1 MTKLLLK
8 LERCPKPILILASL
22 LFVGLV
28 GGVDY
33 LTGYEVL
40 FSVFYLLG
48 VGAATWFIGTGFGR
62 FISCLSVLVGI
73 LGDVR
78 AGARYSHPII
88 PVWNATILLAFYL
101 IVVTLLARLR
111 ASQTE
116 LENRVRQRTQALT
129 HEIAERQRLEMELID
144 VSEREQRR
152 IGHDLH
158 DSLCQHLTGTALAG
172 QVLKQKLALRNQ
184 PEATDAGRVVELVE
198 EGITMARD
206 LARGLYSVEMQADG
220 LMTALGELAA
230 NTTKWFKIQCQFQCP
245 HPILIQDSNTA
256 INLCRI
262 AQEAVSNAVRHGSPT
277 NILLNLAQANGRI
290 TLSIEDDGTG
300 LADDWEKGPG
310 IGTRIMAHRAAII
323 GATFNIDTNP
333 LGGTLVQCTLPPSTP

>member
-33 LTGYEVL
+33 LSGFEVF

-48 VGAATWFIGTGFGR
+48 VGAATWFISTSFGR
-62 FISCLSVLVGI
+62 FISVLSVLIWI

-78 AGARYSHPII
+78 AGARYSNSIV
-88 PVWNATILLAFYL
+88 PVWNATILLVFYL
-101 IVVTLLARLR
+101 IVVALLARLK
-111 ASQTE
+111 ASHTE

-129 HEIAERQRLEMELID
+129 HEITERQRLEMELID

-172 QVLKQKLALRNQ
+172 QVLKQKLVGRGQ
-184 PEATDAGRVVELVE
+184 PEAADAGRVVELVE

-220 LMTALGELAA
+220 LMSALDELAA
-230 NTTKWFKIQCQFQCP
+230 NTTKWFKVQCQFQCP
-245 HPILIQDSNTA
+245 KPVLIHDSNTA
-256 INLCRI
+256 IHLCRI
-262 AQEAVSNAVRHGSPT
+262 AQEAVSNAVRHGNPSS
-277 NILLNLAQANGRI
+277 ILLSLAEASGNI

-300 LADDWEKGPG
+300 LADDWQKGPG

-323 GATFNIDTNP
+323 GAAFSVDPNP
-333 LGGTLVQCTLPPSTP
+333 LGGTLVQCAVPLTTP